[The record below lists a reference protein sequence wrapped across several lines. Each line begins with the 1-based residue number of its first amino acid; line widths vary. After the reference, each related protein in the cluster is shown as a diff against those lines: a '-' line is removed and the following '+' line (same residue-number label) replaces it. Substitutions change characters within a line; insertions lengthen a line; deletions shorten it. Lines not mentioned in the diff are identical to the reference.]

1 MKAAGLEKTLVL
13 IKPDALKRG
22 IAGELI
28 SRFEKAGL
36 KMVGMKM
43 VSADEKLAEKHYPV
57 TNEWYLKVGNNTL
70 ADCKR
75 YSIDVKEAM
84 GTDDPMEI
92 GRMVGKW
99 NKDFLMMGP
108 VIAIIF
114 EGNHAVENVRNIVG
128 STIPTLAAPGT
139 IRGDYSLESAISA
152 NSRKRAVYNLVHA
165 SGTPSEAE
173 REIKLWFNKDEMHNY
188 QRIEEILYG

>member
-1 MKAAGLEKTLVL
+1 MKPAGLEKTLVL
-13 IKPDALKRG
+13 VKPDALKRG

-43 VSADEKLAEKHYPV
+43 VSADEKLAEEHYPV
-57 TNEWYLKVGNNTL
+57 TDDWYLKVGNNTL
-70 ADCKR
+70 SDCKK
-75 YSIDVKEAM
+75 YAINAKETM
-84 GTDDPMEI
+84 GTDDPMVI
-92 GRMVGKW
+92 GKMVGKW
-99 NKDFLMMGP
+99 NMDFLMSGP
-108 VIAIIF
+108 VVAIIF
-114 EGNHAVENVRNIVG
+114 EGNHAIENVRNIVG

-152 NSRKRAVYNLVHA
+152 NSRKRAVYNLIHA
-165 SGTPSEAE
+165 SGTPDEAE
-173 REIKLWFNKDEMHNY
+173 REIKLWFTPKEMHNY